1 MSRALLLCVVL
12 AGCGGPTLKLREA
25 AATALECPQ
34 FEVSFDSYDDD
45 EATAECRDRG
55 VFLVRAGDRS
65 QGFRPPTSEAGRV
78 PPDQWI
84 VMSSFPVTGA
94 ASTP

>member
-34 FEVSFDSYDDD
+34 FEVSFESYDDD
-45 EATAECRDRG
+45 EATAECRDHG
-55 VFLVRAGDRS
+55 VYLVRAG
-65 QGFRPPTSEAGRV
+65 
-78 PPDQWI
+78 DQWI
-84 VMSSFPVTGA
+84 VMSSFPVTAA